1 MLPSAAAL
9 WLLVS
14 ACGAVPP
21 VMLRSQCSALGG
33 RNSPPISSTPYT
45 PSLRGRSIRVGS
57 SVVGSLPADISQ
69 FPWQVSLEAL
79 GRHVCGGS
87 VISET
92 WLLTAAH
99 CFSLTRNRGLSV
111 RAGTSSR
118 GSGGTQ
124 FNVAHKV
131 CHEKHGLTADYDIAV
146 VSILGSFFA
155 DLKVKPVVLGR
166 SELSGG
172 AGVFVSGWGDMR
184 HGDASSD
191 QLHAVSMTIVERSL
205 CNAIYRG
212 LITDRMICA
221 ENTDTGRDV
230 CHGAGGSP
238 LVEGAIQYG
247 IASWGNGCSS
257 ATYPGVYTNVAGL
270 RYWIISTTGMK

>member
-1 MLPSAAAL
+1 MLASAAAL

-21 VMLRSQCSALGG
+21 IMLRSQCSALGG
-33 RNSPPISSTPYT
+33 HNSPPISSTPSA
-45 PSLRGRSIRVGS
+45 PPPQGRSNRVGS
-57 SVVGSLPADISQ
+57 PVVGGLPADISQ

-99 CFSLTRNRGLSV
+99 CFSLTLNRGLSV
-111 RAGTSSR
+111 RAGTSTR

-131 CHEKHGLTADYDIAV
+131 PHEKHGQTSDYDIAV

-155 DLKVKPVVLGR
+155 DRKVKVMLASVVK
-166 SELSGG
+166 
-172 AGVFVSGWGDMR
+172 F
-184 HGDASSD
+184 
-191 QLHAVSMTIVERSL
+191 
-205 CNAIYRG
+205 
-212 LITDRMICA
+212 
-221 ENTDTGRDV
+221 
-230 CHGAGGSP
+230 
-238 LVEGAIQYG
+238 
-247 IASWGNGCSS
+247 
-257 ATYPGVYTNVAGL
+257 
-270 RYWIISTTGMK
+270 